1 MEAVTFLVV
10 NSEPLTR
17 FGVARLI
24 SEKIGWR
31 VAAEAGS
38 HVCAVA
44 AVDKCRPDIA
54 IIDAIVHGGCGFELT
69 RSLRKLHSALR
80 VVVTGTSGTAE
91 QVQRA
96 FRAGARAYV
105 SRLDSSTELLRAI
118 DKTLRNELF
127 ASESVSEGLLRGLCE
142 RSRVPALDPL
152 CGLSDRESLVF
163 RMIGAGHGMT
173 RIASEL
179 NLSVKTVETHRQ
191 RIKQKLGCTSSAAL
205 ARRAIEWLTAR
216 DAQAAHRPAKSRS

>member
-10 NSEPLTR
+10 NAEPLTR
-17 FGVARLI
+17 FGVVHLI
-24 SEKIGWR
+24 SENSGWR

-38 HVCAVA
+38 HACAVA
-44 AVDKCRPDIA
+44 AVEKWQPDMA
-54 IIDAIVHGGCGFELT
+54 IIDAMVQGGCGFELT
-69 RSLRKLHSALR
+69 RSLRKIHTPLR
-80 VVVTGTSGTAE
+80 VVITGTSSTTE

-105 SRLDSSTELLRAI
+105 SRLDSSSELLRAI

-142 RSRVPALDPL
+142 RRRDPAHDAVSE
-152 CGLSDRESLVF
+152 LSDRESLVF
-163 RMIGAGHGMT
+163 RMIGKGQGLT
-173 RIASEL
+173 RIATEL

-191 RIKQKLGCTSSAAL
+191 RIKHKLGCDSTAAL
-205 ARRAIEWLTAR
+205 VRRAAEWIAAYA
-216 DAQAAHRPAKSRS
+216 AQSSERA